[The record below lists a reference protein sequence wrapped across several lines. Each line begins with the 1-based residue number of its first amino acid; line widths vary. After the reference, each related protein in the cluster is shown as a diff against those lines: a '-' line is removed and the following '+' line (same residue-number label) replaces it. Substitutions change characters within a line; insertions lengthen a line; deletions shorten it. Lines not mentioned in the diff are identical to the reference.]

1 MFGFILFGLF
11 FFNYYYS
18 IPSLYVNIN
27 KHPQLLP
34 AVSTPAAVPETHNQ
48 LTSLPFIIIFN
59 PEHLH
64 TPVKN
69 KQTVRACVRACNKTQ
84 AVMNH
89 QKTGRGCLWCYA
101 RTEEP
106 PTGRSWYCRVTIGRK
121 NRKNKQPVG
130 SAGQTEWKSALKAAT
145 KRFEMISTT
154 NQLGKGHPSVT
165 ILKQQPSDTL
175 ESHWTAASLSHC
187 GVQTLLHFDWAANP
201 TDAEGEELRVAAPTA
216 KATLL
221 PQRVKAA
228 LS

>member
-1 MFGFILFGLF
+1 MRYCSRKRVTLLPHIQLIIISVWFYSLWTF
-11 FFNYYYS
+11 FFYYYS

-69 KQTVRACVRACNKTQ
+69 KQTVRACNKTQ

-89 QKTGRGCLWCYA
+89 QKTCGVMRGQRSHSGA
-101 RTEEP
+101 EP
-106 PTGRSWYCRVTIGRK
+106 PTGQSWYCRATIWRK

-145 KRFEMISTT
+145 ISNLFIWDDFY
-154 NQLGKGHPSVT
+154 NQPA
-165 ILKQQPSDTL
+165 
-175 ESHWTAASLSHC
+175 W
-187 GVQTLLHFDWAANP
+187 
-201 TDAEGEELRVAAPTA
+201 
-216 KATLL
+216 
-221 PQRVKAA
+221 
-228 LS
+228 